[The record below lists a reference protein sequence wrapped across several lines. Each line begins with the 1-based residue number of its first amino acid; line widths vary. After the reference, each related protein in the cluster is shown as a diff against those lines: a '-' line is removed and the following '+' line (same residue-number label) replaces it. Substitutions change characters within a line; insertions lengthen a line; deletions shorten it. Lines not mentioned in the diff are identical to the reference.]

1 MQDLYPTKWGRAV
14 AKDINILMFV
24 RTKTLRQPR
33 LVRRESWDLIA
44 FWANDEIALEF
55 NGYRNFVHN
64 YKYDYR
70 KIITD

>member
-1 MQDLYPTKWGRAV
+1 MLKHVNAG
-14 AKDINILMFV
+14 
-24 RTKTLRQPR
+24 
-33 LVRRESWDLIA
+33 LVDRIGIHFGFANRNVLIFDRNFA
-44 FWANDEIALEF
+44 QNDEIALEF